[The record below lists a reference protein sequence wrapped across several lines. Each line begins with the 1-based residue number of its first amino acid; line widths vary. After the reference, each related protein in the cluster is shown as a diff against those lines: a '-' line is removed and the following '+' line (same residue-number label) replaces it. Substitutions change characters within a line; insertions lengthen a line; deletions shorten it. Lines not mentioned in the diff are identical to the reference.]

1 MLKALSSI
9 ERLRP
14 VGPLPL
20 VTFEEGDLG
29 DMDKLEASLD
39 DLMNLEMATGVGNGV
54 SFPTHGTLPVKINF
68 FPEHPL
74 NMRDGFM
81 AATPHKPKK
90 SKRRADALL
99 DSKIDEVNSPQ
110 TKGYKKKRSRKQ
122 HNWTHQDIMELIL
135 IWGEVQLEPSDGV
148 HKWQCIYNKYKLK
161 HEWASLSCI
170 QSYFKAKVKC
180 AYNCKLVYDYIVSQK
195 TFPKEADKWI
205 YLLPR
210 NKPPKKGAK
219 STSR

>member
-1 MLKALSSI
+1 MIKALNSI
-9 ERLRP
+9 EPLRP

-20 VTFEEGDLG
+20 VSFEDVDLA

-39 DLMNLEMATGVGNGV
+39 DLINLELTNAVGFPALNPHAAKINLNLNYFADPPNQRSKDAGFAPRPLKSVKREPLPSAEMGRVNTGVLKGN
-54 SFPTHGTLPVKINF
+54 
-68 FPEHPL
+68 
-74 NMRDGFM
+74 R
-81 AATPHKPKK
+81 
-90 SKRRADALL
+90 
-99 DSKIDEVNSPQ
+99 
-110 TKGYKKKRSRKQ
+110 KKRSRKQ
-122 HNWTHQDIMELIL
+122 HCWTHQDIMELIL

-148 HKWQCIYNKYKLK
+148 HKWQCIYNKYKQK

-195 TFPKEADKWI
+195 TFPSEADKWI

-210 NKPPKKGAK
+210 NKTPKKPGK
-219 STSR
+219 HMTVR